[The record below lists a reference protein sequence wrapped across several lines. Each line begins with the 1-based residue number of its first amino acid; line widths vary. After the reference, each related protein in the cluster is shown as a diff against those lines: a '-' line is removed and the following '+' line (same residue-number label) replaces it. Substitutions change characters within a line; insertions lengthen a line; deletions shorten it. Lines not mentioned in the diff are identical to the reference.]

1 MILVTGGSGLVG
13 AELIKQL
20 LAKNKMVKAIFHRT
34 PLAEN
39 LTHPN
44 LIVEQ
49 ADILDVISLEEI
61 MEDITEI
68 YHCAGMVSF
77 LPEDRERLYKINV
90 EGTANL
96 VNAALNAGV
105 KKLVH
110 VSSVAA
116 LGRIRKNQL
125 VTEKMEW
132 TKETSNS
139 IYGHSKYLGEMEVW
153 RGQAEGLNTV
163 VVNPS
168 IILGAGDWNDGST
181 KIFKSVYEEFPWYTT
196 GITGFVD
203 VRDLVTVMILLM
215 ESEISAEKFVVSA
228 HNESYRNLFNL
239 IADAFHKKRP
249 AKEVTPFIAGIVYR
263 QQAIKSWFTKEK
275 PLITKETALTA
286 MAKTNFSN
294 EKLLAAL
301 PGFKFTGLSET
312 VAHTCKVLQQKINS
326 Q

>member
-1 MILVTGGSGLVG
+1 MILLTGGSGLVG

-228 HNESYRNLFNL
+228 YNESYRNLFNL

-249 AKEVTPFIAGIVYR
+249 TKEVTPFIAGIVYR

>member
-44 LIVEQ
+44 LIIEQ

-61 MEDITEI
+61 MKGITEI

-77 LPEDRERLYKINV
+77 SPEDRDILYKINV
-90 EGTANL
+90 EGTANV
-96 VNAALNAGV
+96 VNAALNTGV

-116 LGRIRKNQL
+116 LGRIRKDQI

-168 IILGAGDWNDGST
+168 IILGAGDWTEGST
-181 KIFKSVYEEFPWYTT
+181 KIFKSVYDEFPWYTT
-196 GITGFVD
+196 GTTGFVD
-203 VRDLVTVMILLM
+203 VRDLAEVMILLM
-215 ESEISAEKFVVSA
+215 ESEISSEKFVVSA
-228 HNESYRNLFNL
+228 YNESYQNLFNL
-239 IADAFHKKRP
+239 IADAFNKKRP
-249 AKEVTPFIAGIVYR
+249 SKEVTPIIAGVVYR
-263 QQAIKSWFTKEK
+263 LQAIKSWFSKEK

-286 MAKTNFSN
+286 MTKTIFSN
-294 EKLLAAL
+294 EKLLSAL
-301 PGFKFTGLSET
+301 PEFKFLGLKET
-312 VAHTCKVLQQKINS
+312 VTDTCKLLQQKINS

>member
-20 LAKNKMVKAIFHRT
+20 LAKNKMVKAIYHRT

-44 LIVEQ
+44 LIIEQ
-49 ADILDVISLEEI
+49 ADILDVISLEEV
-61 MEDITEI
+61 MEGITEV

-77 LPEDRERLYKINV
+77 LPDDRERLYKTNV

-96 VNAALNAGV
+96 VNAALNAEV

-116 LGRIRKNQL
+116 LGRIRKDQI

-139 IYGHSKYLGEMEVW
+139 IYGHSKYLGELEVW

-168 IILGAGDWNDGST
+168 IILGAGDWTEGST
-181 KIFKSVYEEFPWYTT
+181 KIFKSVYEEFPWYTS

-203 VRDLVTVMILLM
+203 VRDLAEVMILLM
-215 ESEISAEKFVVSA
+215 ESEISSEKFVVSA
-228 HNESYRNLFNL
+228 HNESYQNLFNL
-239 IADAFHKKRP
+239 IADAFNKKRP
-249 AKEVTPFIAGIVYR
+249 SRKVTTLIAGIVYR
-263 QQAIKSWFTKEK
+263 IQAVKSWFTKEK
-275 PLITKETALTA
+275 PLITKETTLTA
-286 MAKTNFSN
+286 LSKTTFSN
-294 EKLLAAL
+294 EKVLAAL
-301 PGFKFTGLSET
+301 PGFKFLTLNET
-312 VAHTCKVLQQKINS
+312 VSHTCEVLQQKINS

>member
-1 MILVTGGSGLVG
+1 MILVTGGAGLVG
-13 AELIKQL
+13 SALIRKL
-20 LAKNKMVKAIFHRT
+20 LANNKKVKAIYHRT
-34 PLAEN
+34 PLDKS
-39 LTHPN
+39 LQHPN
-44 LIVEQ
+44 LTIQQ
-49 ADILDVISLEEI
+49 ADILDVVALEEI
-61 MEDITEI
+61 MEDVNEI

-77 LPEDRERLYKINV
+77 LPQDSNLLYKVNV

-96 VNAALNAGV
+96 VNAAVHAKV
-105 KKLVH
+105 RKLVH

-116 LGRIRKNQL
+116 LGRIRKNEL
-125 VTEKMEW
+125 VTEKMQW

-139 IYGHSKYLGEMEVW
+139 IYGHSKFLGEMEVW
-153 RGQAEGLNTV
+153 RAQAEGLNTV

-168 IILGAGDWNDGST
+168 IILGPGDWTEGST

-203 VRDLVTVMILLM
+203 VRDLVEVMMLLM
-215 ESEISAEKFVVSA
+215 DSEISSEKFVLSA
-228 HNESYRNLFNL
+228 HNESYQNLFNL

-249 AKEVTPFIAGIVYR
+249 TKKVTPLIAGIVYR
-263 QQAIKSWFTKEK
+263 IEALKSWFTKEK

-294 EKLLAAL
+294 EKLLAAF
-301 PGFKFTGLSET
+301 PDYKFFSLNET
-312 VAHTCKVLQQKINS
+312 VTETCRLLQQKINS

>member
-20 LAKNKMVKAIFHRT
+20 LAKNKKVKAIYHRT
-34 PLAEN
+34 PIDKN
-39 LTHPN
+39 LQQPN
-44 LIVEQ
+44 LIIEQ
-49 ADILDVISLEEI
+49 ADILDVVSLEEI
-61 MEDITEI
+61 MEGVTEI

-77 LPEDRERLYKINV
+77 SPEDRERLYKINV
-90 EGTANL
+90 EGTANV
-96 VNAALNAGV
+96 VNAALYAQV
-105 KKLVH
+105 KKIVH

-116 LGRIRKNQL
+116 LGRIRKDQI

-132 TKETSNS
+132 MKETSNS

-153 RGQAEGLNTV
+153 RGQAEGLNSV

-168 IILGAGDWNDGST
+168 IILGAGDWTEGST

-203 VRDLVTVMILLM
+203 VRDLARIMILLM
-215 ESEISAEKFVVSA
+215 EADISAEKFIVSA
-228 HNESYRNLFNL
+228 HNVTYQNLFNL
-239 IADAFHKKRP
+239 IADAFNKKRP
-249 AKEVTPFIAGIVYR
+249 TKEVTPLIAGIVYR
-263 QQAIKSWFTKEK
+263 QQAIKSWFTNEK

-301 PGFKFTGLSET
+301 PGFNFLSLNQT
-312 VAHTCKVLQQKINS
+312 IADTCRVLQQKINS

>member
-20 LAKNKMVKAIFHRT
+20 LAKNKKVKAIYHRT
-34 PLAEN
+34 PIDKN
-39 LTHPN
+39 LQHSN
-44 LIVEQ
+44 LIIEQ
-49 ADILDVISLEEI
+49 TDILDVVSLEEI
-61 MEDITEI
+61 MEGVTEI

-77 LPEDRERLYKINV
+77 SPEDRERLYKINV

-96 VNAALNAGV
+96 VNAALHAQV
-105 KKLVH
+105 KKIVH

-116 LGRIRKNQL
+116 LGRIRKDQI

-153 RGQAEGLNTV
+153 RGQAEGLNSV

-168 IILGAGDWNDGST
+168 IILGAGDWTEGST

-203 VRDLVTVMILLM
+203 VRDLARIMILLM
-215 ESEISAEKFVVSA
+215 EADISAEKFIVSA
-228 HNESYRNLFNL
+228 HNVSYQNLFNL
-239 IADAFHKKRP
+239 IADAFNKKRP
-249 AKEVTPFIAGIVYR
+249 TKEVTPLIASIVYR
-263 QQAIKSWFTKEK
+263 QQAIKSWFTNEK

-301 PGFKFTGLSET
+301 PGFNFLSLNQT
-312 VAHTCKVLQQKINS
+312 VADTCRVLQQKINS